1 MPATVIGGVPR
12 GCERGRGQTRG
23 IEGGGECM
31 HVETLLSSRVPEI
44 PEIDNES
51 AGNEYG
57 PVSLSGA
64 P

>member
-1 MPATVIGGVPR
+1 MREQRRLEIAGAEPEDPS
-12 GCERGRGQTRG
+12 
-23 IEGGGECM
+23 
-31 HVETLLSSRVPEI
+31 VETLLLSRVPEM